1 MTSHA
6 NLFVVTAP
14 SGAGKSSLVRA
25 LRGQDATIGA
35 PVSHTTRAPRGQE
48 QNGRE
53 YWFVSEQ
60 AFDAMVADG
69 AFVEWAN
76 VHGRRYGTARQTL
89 QQMLDAGGDVLLE
102 IDWQGALQVKRA
114 FAAAVLVFILPPS
127 LEALRARLQSRG
139 EDTPETINLRL
150 HNAAVEVAQAT
161 HFDFVIINDLFADAL
176 RDLQTIVHAR
186 RLRYAAQRQRRKALF
201 AALHIP

>member
-25 LRGQDATIGA
+25 LREQDATIGA

-150 HNAAVEVAQAT
+150 HNAAVEVAQAA

-186 RLRYAAQRQRRKALF
+186 RLRYATQRQRHKALF